1 MVDVVAAPSSPQV
14 GAQSYVEWGAVI
26 GGALAALA
34 TSFVLL
40 NFGAAVG
47 FASVSPWT
55 STATGLKAVGVGA
68 AFWFLLV
75 TIWASALG
83 GYLAGRLRHRWN
95 DANRQEVEFRDSAHG
110 LLVWSLAVL
119 LGAYLA
125 ATGVTAIGKGLGNA
139 ASGLAATSDPITATT
154 DLLLRTDKSAPPDV
168 SETSRA
174 EISRLLVRSA
184 QAGEVAPTDKTY
196 LAQIVTARAGNPSS
210 GCGEKGQRSVLCA
223 QDRRRTSAKDRRC
236 ARIFDRLH
244 PADWCSRG
252 LVGRRH
258 RRDAPRRRNNLAW
271 FRKSRT
277 RLVGAKLCAMLFYGS
292 PEYR

>member
-1 MVDVVAAPSSPQV
+1 MVDVVAVPSSSQV

-55 STATGLKAVGVGA
+55 STATGLKAVGIGA

-95 DANRQEVEFRDSAHG
+95 DANRQEVEFRDLAHG

-154 DLLLRTDKSAPPDV
+154 DLLFRTDKSAPPDV

-196 LAQIVTARAGNPSS
+196 LAQIVTARAGIPQADA
-210 GCGEKGQRSVLCA
+210 EKRVNEAFYALKTGVERARKIAVVLGFLTA
-223 QDRRRTSAKDRRC
+223 SILLIGAAVAWWAAAIGGT
-236 ARIFDRLH
+236 H
-244 PADWCSRG
+244 
-252 LVGRRH
+252 
-258 RRDAPRRRNNLAW
+258 RDAGIIWLGLAKVERVW
-271 FRKSRT
+271 
-277 RLVGAKLCAMLFYGS
+277 
-292 PEYR
+292 